1 MECACYWVEDP
12 DNLCVPELVLCEACQ
27 RLWEERRAIAETN

>member
-12 DNLCVPELVLCEACQ
+12 DNLCVPELVLCESCA
-27 RLWEERRAIAETN
+27 RRACAEDN